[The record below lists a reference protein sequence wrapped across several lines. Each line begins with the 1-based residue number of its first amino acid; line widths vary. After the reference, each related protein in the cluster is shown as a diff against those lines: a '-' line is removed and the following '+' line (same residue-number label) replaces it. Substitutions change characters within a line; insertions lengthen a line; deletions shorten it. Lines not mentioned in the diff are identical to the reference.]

1 MGMPDIARRY
11 TVEEVLAFPPDG
23 NRYELVAGELLVT
36 PAPSPRHQVLVAELL
51 AALHGYLAPWR
62 AAVRV
67 LPGPADIF
75 WSRDDYVQPDIVV
88 VPAGEVTGDWR
99 DCKTLLLAVEVVS
112 PSSARY
118 DRVTKRRLY
127 QRQGVANT
135 WIVDPLA
142 RVVEVWHPADERPQ
156 IVTEA
161 LTWRLR
167 DDAPEFRIVLDELF
181 LAAEAS
187 SS

>member
-1 MGMPDIARRY
+1 MGMPDTARRY

-36 PAPSPRHQVLVAELL
+36 PAPSPHRQVLVAELL

-62 AAVRV
+62 ATVRV
-67 LPGPADIF
+67 FPGPADIF
-75 WSRDDYVQPDIVV
+75 WSPDDYVQPDIVV
-88 VPAGEVTGDWR
+88 VPAREVTGDWR
-99 DCKTLLLAVEVVS
+99 DCQTLLLAVEVIS

-127 QRQGVANT
+127 QRQGVAT
-135 WIVDPLA
+135 AWLVDPLA

-156 IVTEA
+156 VVTEV
-161 LTWRLR
+161 LTWQVRS
-167 DDAPEFRIVLDELF
+167 DAPELQIGLDDLFRTVEP
-181 LAAEAS
+181 
-187 SS
+187 